1 MMKKVF
7 ITIFSLLLFSPAY
20 ANDFLYCDIVYRN
33 ANRPVYTREQ
43 KSKQVFKLD
52 YENNKVYSNDKLL
65 KSEFTPKEIKI
76 INEYFLLDSVFRWTY
91 IINRFTGNL
100 TGSYYYNVNNREDI
114 SSITGTCNIK
124 KRQF

>member
-33 ANRPVYTREQ
+33 ATRPVYTREQ
-43 KSKQVFKLD
+43 KSKQFFKLD

>member
-1 MMKKVF
+1 MN
-7 ITIFSLLLFSPAY
+7 SL
-20 ANDFLYCDIVYRN
+20 
-33 ANRPVYTREQ
+33 
-43 KSKQVFKLD
+43 
-52 YENNKVYSNDKLL
+52 
-65 KSEFTPKEIKI
+65 FTKEIKI